1 MQGLKANAAV
11 LSQKKPLPLIA
22 NINCFPNFASLRSSS
37 LIVRKSFF
45 SRIYTALRIV
55 IAKAP
60 EELENPALSL
70 YMGRLPAEVPAL
82 QETAPDVKFMS
93 MELTARVRLGEDVL
107 MQKVGDDAI
116 LLNLNTENY
125 FALDEVGTR
134 IIDTLQE
141 SDSVTQAIGK
151 LVKIY
156 EVDESKLTSDAV
168 RLVEECE
175 QHGLLQVT
183 EA

>member
-1 MQGLKANAAV
+1 M
-11 LSQKKPLPLIA
+11 
-22 NINCFPNFASLRSSS
+22 NIEP
-37 LIVRKSFF
+37 
-45 SRIYTALRIV
+45 
-55 IAKAP
+55 
-60 EELENPALSL
+60 
-70 YMGRLPAEVPAL
+70 
-82 QETAPDVKFMS
+82 
-93 MELTARVRLGEDVL
+93 TARVRLAKDVL

-116 LLNLNTENY
+116 VLNLNTENY
-125 FALDEVGTR
+125 FTLDEIGTR

-141 SDSVTQAIGK
+141 SDSVTQAVRK
-151 LVKIY
+151 LMGIY

>member
-1 MQGLKANAAV
+1 M
-11 LSQKKPLPLIA
+11 
-22 NINCFPNFASLRSSS
+22 NIDP
-37 LIVRKSFF
+37 K
-45 SRIYTALRIV
+45 
-55 IAKAP
+55 
-60 EELENPALSL
+60 
-70 YMGRLPAEVPAL
+70 
-82 QETAPDVKFMS
+82 
-93 MELTARVRLGEDVL
+93 ARVRLAKDVL
-107 MQKVGDDAI
+107 IQKVGDDAI

-134 IIDTLQE
+134 IIATLQE
-141 SDSVTQAIGK
+141 SDSVTQAVRK
-151 LVKIY
+151 LVGVY

>member
-1 MQGLKANAAV
+1 MHIVANPVAV
-11 LSQKKPLPLIA
+11 G
-22 NINCFPNFASLRSSS
+22 C
-37 LIVRKSFF
+37 
-45 SRIYTALRIV
+45 RIV
-55 IAKAP
+55 ISKAP
-60 EELENPALSL
+60 EELENPPSSF
-70 YMGRLPAEVPAL
+70 YMVREPTELPAL

-93 MELTARVRLGEDVL
+93 MELTARVRLAEDVL

-125 FALDEVGTR
+125 FSLDEVGSR
-134 IIDTLQE
+134 IINTLQE
-141 SDSVTQAIGK
+141 SDSVNQAVQK

-156 EVDESKLTSDAV
+156 DVDETKLTSDAI

-175 QHGLLQVT
+175 QNGLLQVT

>member
-1 MQGLKANAAV
+1 M
-11 LSQKKPLPLIA
+11 
-22 NINCFPNFASLRSSS
+22 
-37 LIVRKSFF
+37 VRKP
-45 SRIYTALRIV
+45 T
-55 IAKAP
+55 
-60 EELENPALSL
+60 EL
-70 YMGRLPAEVPAL
+70 PAL

-93 MELTARVRLGEDVL
+93 MEPTARVRLAKDVL

-141 SDSVTQAIGK
+141 SDSVTQAVQK
-151 LVKIY
+151 LVGVY
-156 EVDESKLTSDAV
+156 EVDEGTLTKDAV

-175 QHGLLQVT
+175 QHGLLQIT
-183 EA
+183 QA

>member
-1 MQGLKANAAV
+1 MNIDLK
-11 LSQKKPLPLIA
+11 
-22 NINCFPNFASLRSSS
+22 
-37 LIVRKSFF
+37 
-45 SRIYTALRIV
+45 
-55 IAKAP
+55 
-60 EELENPALSL
+60 
-70 YMGRLPAEVPAL
+70 
-82 QETAPDVKFMS
+82 
-93 MELTARVRLGEDVL
+93 ARVRLAKDVL
-107 MQKVGDDAI
+107 IQKVGDDAI

-134 IIDTLQE
+134 IIATLQE
-141 SDSVTQAIGK
+141 SDSVTQAVRK
-151 LVKIY
+151 LVGIY